1 MFQNLYNFIPTL
13 GNGSSEN
20 KPPASTAGLFSFG
33 SSNAKT
39 AFGSF
44 GGSTNTEEKA
54 TFSFTKGMRTAN
66 YTHHL
71 KNLHIPSYGLL
82 NKYP

>member
-1 MFQNLYNFIPTL
+1 MLLHTQILQILYNFIPTL

-20 KPPASTAGLFSFG
+20 KPPASTAGLFAFG

-54 TFSFTKGMRTAN
+54 TFSFTKGMHSSVIQN
-66 YTHHL
+66 
-71 KNLHIPSYGLL
+71 ISVPCCICMG
-82 NKYP
+82 